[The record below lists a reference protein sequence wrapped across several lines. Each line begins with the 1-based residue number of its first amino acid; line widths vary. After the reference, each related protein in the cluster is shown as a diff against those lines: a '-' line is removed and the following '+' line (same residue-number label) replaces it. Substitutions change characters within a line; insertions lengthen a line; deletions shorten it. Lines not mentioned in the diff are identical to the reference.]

1 MNGFLYTLTLQ
12 EPVLANSLGGD
23 PNSANSLFYIPG
35 GALRGAFI
43 QKWGGAADAADHEF
57 RRLFLSGD
65 TRFINAYPLLVDQ
78 QKQVERII
86 PAPFTWQIERK
97 PTSGKQKKVYRDPAC
112 AKDEKGQLL
121 DTKNVAFSFRLGK
134 KEKLDD
140 GSEGEALLSA
150 RPTWQVNIHTQRDAE
165 RGRATSE
172 AGAVYRYISLPAGTQ
187 LQGAVLTESA
197 ADSKKLRGLM
207 GEKSTILLG
216 KARTA
221 GYGAASLEL
230 ADLPE
235 GWRESGQLFP
245 AVKDVFTVTLLSPA
259 LVRDANGQF
268 SLDLA
273 PALAARL
280 GIQPGQVEVV
290 SRSVEVVGGFNRT
303 WGLPLPTVTA
313 IAAGSVFRVKAQVPE
328 QKLRDLEASGLG
340 ERRAEGFGRV
350 AINLELPADEI
361 PWKPV
366 DLALA
371 GEPTG
376 SLPAKDP
383 LAALMLTRL
392 LRRDLDEKLV
402 HAARSAVAGYGG
414 NVPNSQLSR
423 WRVILRDS
431 IGKIGTEIEEN
442 GEKKKFD
449 PIQRVHKFCLES
461 KGKAGWKKMEKARVK
476 IGNTTPRLTEWIESM
491 LEQPASLHTA
501 LGVDETLER
510 RLGSNSIKMSDLNA
524 EYRLR
529 LLDAVLAMLA
539 KQNGKGGAHG

>member
-23 PNSANSLFYIPG
+23 PNSADSLFYIPG
-35 GALRGAFI
+35 GAVRGAFI
-43 QKWGGAADAADHEF
+43 QKWAGPADAADDEF
-57 RRLFLSGD
+57 RRLFLSGA
-65 TRFINAYPLLVDQ
+65 TRFLAACPLLQGQRAVAAPRTW
-78 QKQVERII
+78 QVERK
-86 PAPFTWQIERK
+86 PAPDTAKRVFHRA
-97 PTSGKQKKVYRDPAC
+97 PA
-112 AKDEKGQLL
+112 GL
-121 DTKNVAFSFRLGK
+121 DTRSVNFDWHRLEGQTLFSAN
-134 KEKLDD
+134 
-140 GSEGEALLSA
+140 EA
-150 RPTWQVNIHTQRDAE
+150 WQVNIHTQRDAE
-165 RGRATSE
+165 RGRATSA
-172 AGAVYRYISLPAGTQ
+172 AGAVYRYISLPTGTQ
-187 LQGAVLTESA
+187 LQGAVLTENA
-197 ADSKKLRGLM
+197 ADAKKLRSLV
-207 GEKSTILLG
+207 GEKSIILLG

-230 ADLPE
+230 ADLPKD
-235 GWRESGQLFP
+235 WRESGQTFP

-273 PALAARL
+273 PALAAHL

-290 SRSVEVVGGFNRT
+290 CRSAAVVGGFNRT
-303 WGLPLPTVTA
+303 WGLPLPTATA
-313 IAAGSVFRVKAQVPE
+313 IAAGSVFRVKANLPLE
-328 QKLRDLEASGLG
+328 KLQALEESGLG

-350 AINLELPADEI
+350 AIDLELPANEI
-361 PWKPV
+361 PWKPI
-366 DLALA
+366 DLAQA

-402 HAARSAVAGYGG
+402 HAARAAMAGYGS

-423 WRVILRDS
+423 WRIILRDALP
-431 IGKIGTEIEEN
+431 KR
-442 GEKKKFD
+442 D
-449 PIQRVHKFCLES
+449 LARVQKFCQES
-461 KGKAGWKKMEKARVK
+461 KGKAGWKKMEKARVR
-476 IGNTTPRLTEWIESM
+476 IGNTTPRLTEWIETV
-491 LEQPASLHTA
+491 LEQPASLYSA

-510 RLGSNSIKMSDLNA
+510 RLGSNSAKISDLNA